1 MSVRVEDIA
10 DGLVT
15 LLNSSQGDPNPFGEA
30 FTAEWDY
37 VVDLDFEK
45 LKGLKVQIVPRLEPN
60 EPDDKEDQRFEFEC
74 GIIITRKLELTQ
86 KADKTTVRPL
96 LALPR
101 LIRDF
106 LMFKIIADCSW
117 ENTTLELT
125 YSHKELREGRTLV
138 SSISTSYSK
147 LQ

>member
-1 MSVRVEDIA
+1 MSIRVEDIA

-15 LLNSSQGDPNPFGEA
+15 LLNSSQGEPNQFGEA

-37 VVDLDFEK
+37 VVDLDFKK
-45 LKGLKVQIVPRLEPN
+45 LKGLKVQIVPRQEPN

-74 GIIITRKLELTQ
+74 GIVITRKLELTQ
-86 KADKTTVRPL
+86 DTGKATIRPL

-106 LMFKIIADCSW
+106 LMFEKIADCSW
-117 ENTTLELT
+117 ENTTLELP
-125 YSHKELREGRTLV
+125 YSHNELRQDRTLV